1 MSLEPTVFV
10 VDDDQDARDSVC
22 ALVRSMSVKAESFS
36 SAEAF
41 LNAYDQSRSGCLVT
55 DFRMLGMSGIDLL
68 VRLKQA
74 GHRLPVIIISGY
86 VNVSSAVRA
95 MKKGAT
101 NVLTKPY
108 EQQDL
113 WDTISTALHQDET
126 IRVDQALR
134 KTITERFERLTNNE
148 SQVLDLVTKGTANK
162 VIARRLDISVR
173 TVEDRRK
180 KIYGKLNVGSVAALV
195 ELVVDHKHAATDL
208 HGIPS
213 TDAAIID

>member
-1 MSLEPTVFV
+1 MSPDQTVFV
-10 VDDDQDARDSVC
+10 VDDDKDARDSVC
-22 ALVRSMSVKAESFS
+22 ALVRSMNVRAESFS

-41 LNAYDQSRSGCLVT
+41 LTAYDQSRSGCLVT

-68 VRLKQA
+68 VQLKQA
-74 GHRLPVIIISGY
+74 GHSLPVIIISGY

-95 MKKGAT
+95 MKQGAT

-113 WDTISTALHQDET
+113 WDTISTALNQDAM
-126 IRVDQALR
+126 IRADQAAR
-134 KTITERFERLTNNE
+134 KSITERFERLTSNE
-148 SQVLDLVTKGTANK
+148 HQVLNLVTKGTANK

-180 KIYGKLNVGSVAALV
+180 KIYGKLNVGCVAALV
-195 ELVVDHKHAATDL
+195 ELVVDHKHGATELGQTTLTNVARLD
-208 HGIPS
+208 
-213 TDAAIID
+213 